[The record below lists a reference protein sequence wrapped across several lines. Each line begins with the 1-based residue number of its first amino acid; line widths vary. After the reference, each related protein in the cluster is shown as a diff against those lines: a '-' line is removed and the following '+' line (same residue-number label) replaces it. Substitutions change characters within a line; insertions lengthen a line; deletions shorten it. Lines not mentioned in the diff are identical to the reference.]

1 MSRLTDHLFGAMKP
15 ADSVKSEINMPTD
28 MVEADETPNVNRQC
42 ENAVETTTVEKQ
54 QTYERRELA
63 AEWHVPLR
71 GNLHVIEFEHGTT
84 SGKRIIWVDGKVS
97 REHLRVF
104 FGNLL
109 KFDCLIYRK

>member
-15 ADSVKSEINMPTD
+15 SISLKSEAIQPTGQTTNAH
-28 MVEADETPNVNRQC
+28 EQC
-42 ENAVETTTVEKQ
+42 ESAVETTDIEKQ

-84 SGKRIIWVDGKVS
+84 SGKRIIWVDGKV
-97 REHLRVF
+97 F
-104 FGNLL
+104 
-109 KFDCLIYRK
+109 